1 MNRDLSP
8 SISKSSKKL
17 ADTSD
22 EHAIHTYR
30 FFTALLLAAIY
41 DNAGVLTLSPD
52 AMQAA
57 YDHLLSTNEEPV
69 IRLLESADGA
79 TSASLLPYDGFPR
92 KRNRN

>member
-8 SISKSSKKL
+8 SISKSSEKL

-41 DNAGVLTLSPD
+41 DNAGVLMLSPD
-52 AMQAA
+52 AMRAA

-69 IRLLESADGA
+69 IRLSDSADGGTTA
-79 TSASLLPYDGFPR
+79 RLLPDTGFPE
-92 KRNRN
+92 NRNQN